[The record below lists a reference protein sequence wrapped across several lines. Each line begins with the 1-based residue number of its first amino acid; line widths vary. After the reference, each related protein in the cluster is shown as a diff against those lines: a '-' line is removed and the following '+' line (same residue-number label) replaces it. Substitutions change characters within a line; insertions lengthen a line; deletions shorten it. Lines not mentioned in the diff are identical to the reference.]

1 MEQPTFGLESV
12 CRVQEKSPSDSVKSG
27 MGQRVTFVG
36 GNQVCLVSTGDAGH
50 LFEFY
55 VPSRQTIIGFST
67 LLMEAARLMI
77 YLFNCSGEPE
87 ALGKPIG

>member
-36 GNQVCLVSTGDAGH
+36 GNQGCLVSTGDAGASVRILCPEQANH
-50 LFEFY
+50 NRF
-55 VPSRQTIIGFST
+55 
-67 LLMEAARLMI
+67 
-77 YLFNCSGEPE
+77 FNLTYGGRKVDGLYC
-87 ALGKPIG
+87 